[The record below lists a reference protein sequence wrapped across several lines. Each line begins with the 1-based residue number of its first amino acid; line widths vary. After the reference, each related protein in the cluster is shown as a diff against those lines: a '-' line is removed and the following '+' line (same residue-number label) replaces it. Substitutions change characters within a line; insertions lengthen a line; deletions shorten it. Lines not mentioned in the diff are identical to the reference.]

1 MVKKLSVNIDYSNEY
16 SFVGISCHL
25 KDYRL
30 CYQLNKVLGFKL
42 KRLEDFNQLDENQNT
57 HPYSIYYYH
66 YPDGHSD
73 FCLISNHH
81 AEMKLLPS
89 LKQFDYFLL
98 FERSLSD
105 SQKASLL
112 QKIKKVPNMIMA
124 YEIDYSKINR
134 INYLITELELQFL
147 ESIPRFKKLDF
158 VS

>member
-1 MVKKLSVNIDYSNEY
+1 MVKKLSLNIDYSNEY
-16 SFVGISCHL
+16 SFIGISCHL

-30 CYQLNKVLGFKL
+30 CFHLNKILGFKF
-42 KRLEDFNQLDENQNT
+42 KKIEDFNKLDENQNT

-66 YPDGHSD
+66 CPNSNSD

-98 FERSLSD
+98 FERNLSA
-105 SQKASLL
+105 SQKTALL
-112 QKIKKVPNMIMA
+112 QKIKTVPNMLMV

-134 INYLITELELQFL
+134 INYLITELELQLL
-147 ESIPRFKKLDF
+147 ENITRT
-158 VS
+158 